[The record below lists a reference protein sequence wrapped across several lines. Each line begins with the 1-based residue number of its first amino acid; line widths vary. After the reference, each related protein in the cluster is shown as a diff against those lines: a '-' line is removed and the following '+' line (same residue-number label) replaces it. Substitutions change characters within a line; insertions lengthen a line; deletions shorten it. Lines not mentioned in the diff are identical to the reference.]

1 MTFPLRYFLTAD
13 KLAPDSHNT
22 APSAINIINEPCFAI
37 HFQSLFL
44 CVYIFFTIPYY
55 MEDSESSYKSVFF
68 KVTLKENLKMIW
80 IQ

>member
-1 MTFPLRYFLTAD
+1 MCLQL
-13 KLAPDSHNT
+13 
-22 APSAINIINEPCFAI
+22 
-37 HFQSLFL
+37 
-44 CVYIFFTIPYY
+44 FTILYY

>member
-44 CVYIFFTIPYY
+44 CVYSFLLSYITWKIPNHPT
-55 MEDSESSYKSVFF
+55 
-68 KVTLKENLKMIW
+68 KVCFLK
-80 IQ
+80 